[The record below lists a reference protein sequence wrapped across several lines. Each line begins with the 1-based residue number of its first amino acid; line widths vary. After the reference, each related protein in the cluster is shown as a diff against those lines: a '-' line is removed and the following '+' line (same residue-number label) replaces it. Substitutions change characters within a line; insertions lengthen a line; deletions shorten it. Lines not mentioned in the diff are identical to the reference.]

1 MSHTFK
7 DFLVGVSFTPR
18 FNPRVKKSKRCRKPP
33 LVTAL
38 LSNAQEMG
46 LLHPDTFTAQPS
58 LAQLDGLKE
67 GDVVKICVLDPG
79 ERFWCIVN
87 SIKGETI
94 TAEVNNMLVHLPWPL
109 GMKIRFHR
117 DCIYQLWDEAYGPKL

>member
-1 MSHTFK
+1 MLT
-7 DFLVGVSFTPR
+7 
-18 FNPRVKKSKRCRKPP
+18 KSKRCHKPP
-33 LVTAL
+33 LITAL

-58 LAQLDGLKE
+58 LEQLDGLKE
-67 GDVVKICVLDPG
+67 GDVVKINVNNPG
-79 ERFWCIVN
+79 ERFWCIIN
-87 SIKGETI
+87 SVKGETI
-94 TAEVNNMLVHLPWPL
+94 TAEVNNMLVSLPWPL